1 MAKRSGKTIQSDD
14 KKKKSKPDKPGK
26 AISDLSP
33 AAAKAPTPEAVSGP
47 IAITIDGR
55 TNQFDVENPVLPSWI
70 EEGSLKSGNYPYDKK
85 LDEEKYLKELETLQI
100 ELVKLQEWQTATKAR
115 VVVVFEGRD
124 AAGKGGTINAMR
136 ENMNPRT
143 ARNVAL
149 PKPSDTERG
158 QWYFQRY
165 AAQMP
170 TAGEFVTFDRS
181 WYNRA
186 GVEPVMGFC
195 SKEQY
200 EEFLEEAP
208 NFEKMLVSDGIHLFK
223 IWLDIGQTMQL
234 KRFHERRHS
243 ALRNWKF
250 SPMDVAGISKWGDY
264 SLKRDVMFKRTH
276 TKTAPWTIIRSNDK
290 RRARLEAIRL
300 VLSAIDYTGKDS
312 GAIGKADPK
321 IIGQDVKLAS
331 Q

>member
-1 MAKRSGKTIQSDD
+1 MAKNADKKTEKSTRAKSSDAARPSSQSATSKAAVPSASPSTQAPVPIEYLGKTYI
-14 KKKKSKPDKPGK
+14 
-26 AISDLSP
+26 
-33 AAAKAPTPEAVSGP
+33 
-47 IAITIDGR
+47 
-55 TNQFDVENPVLPSWI
+55 FDIEDSVLPSWVEDSALI
-70 EEGSLKSGNYPYDKK
+70 SGGFPYPKK
-85 LDEEKYLKELETLQI
+85 KDEEDYLKELEALQI
-100 ELVKLQEWQTATKAR
+100 ELVKLQEWQLATKAR
-115 VVVVFEGRD
+115 IVIVFEGRD
-124 AAGKGGTINAMR
+124 AAGKGGTINAIR
-136 ENMNPRT
+136 ENMNPRS

-195 SKEQY
+195 TPAQH

-223 IWLDIGQTMQL
+223 IWLDLGRTMQL

-243 ALRNWKF
+243 KLRHWKF
-250 SPMDVAGISKWGDY
+250 SPIDVAGLTKWNDY
-264 SLKRDVMFKRTH
+264 TAMRDTMLKRTH
-276 TKTAPWTIIRSNDK
+276 SKAGPWTVVRSNDK
-290 RRARLEAIRL
+290 RRARLETIRHIL
-300 VLSAIDYTGKDS
+300 LNVNYDGKDLS
-312 GAIGKADPK
+312 VIGKSNDK
-321 IIGQDVKLAS
+321 IIMRDFADMAKV
-331 Q
+331 

>member
-1 MAKRSGKTIQSDD
+1 
-14 KKKKSKPDKPGK
+14 
-26 AISDLSP
+26 
-33 AAAKAPTPEAVSGP
+33 
-47 IAITIDGR
+47 
-55 TNQFDVENPVLPSWI
+55 
-70 EEGSLKSGNYPYDKK
+70 
-85 LDEEKYLKELETLQI
+85 
-100 ELVKLQEWQTATKAR
+100 
-115 VVVVFEGRD
+115 
-124 AAGKGGTINAMR
+124 MR

-195 SKEQY
+195 TPAQY

-223 IWLDIGQTMQL
+223 IWLDIGQPMQL
-234 KRFHERRHS
+234 KRFHDRRHS
-243 ALRNWKF
+243 ALRHWKF
-250 SPMDVAGISKWGDY
+250 SPMDVAGISKWSEY
-264 SLKRDVMFKRTH
+264 SAKRDTMFKRTH

-300 VLSAIDYTGKDS
+300 ILNAIDYTGKDPS
-312 GAIGKADPK
+312 VIGKADPK
-321 IIGQDVKLAS
+321 IIGQDVKLAA

>member
-1 MAKRSGKTIQSDD
+1 MAKKDGTSKISKSGKGKIP
-14 KKKKSKPDKPGK
+14 KPSSTAAG
-26 AISDLSP
+26 SVSP
-33 AAAKAPTPEAVSGP
+33 AAAAPLNASV
-47 IAITIDGR
+47 AIPVAYAGKTY
-55 TNQFDVENPVLPSWI
+55 QFDIETAALPAWI
-70 EEGSLKSGNYPYDKK
+70 DEAALGSGNFPYDKK
-85 LDEEKYLKELETLQI
+85 LDEKKYLEQLEALQI
-100 ELVKLQEWQTATKAR
+100 ELVKLQGWQIATKAR

-195 SKEQY
+195 SDANY
-200 EEFLEEAP
+200 EEFLDDAP
-208 NFEKMLVSDGIHLFK
+208 NFEKMLVGDGMHLFK
-223 IWLDIGQTMQL
+223 IWLDIGRPMQL

-243 ALRNWKF
+243 PLRHWKF
-250 SPMDVAGISKWGDY
+250 SPMDVAGISKWDDY
-264 SLKRDVMFKRTH
+264 SAKRDAMIKRTH
-276 TKTAPWTIIRSNDK
+276 TKTAPWTLIRSNDK

-300 VLSAIDYTGKDS
+300 VLSSIDYAGRDLS
-312 GAIGKADPK
+312 IIGTADAK
-321 IIGQDVKLAS
+321 IIGQDDKLLS
-331 Q
+331 N

>member
-1 MAKRSGKTIQSDD
+1 MAKKSGKTSQSDD
-14 KKKKSKPDKPGK
+14 NKSKAKADKPK
-26 AISDLSP
+26 KVIATTP
-33 AAAKAPTPEAVSGP
+33 AAAPKPANNTEASAPAT
-47 IAITIDGR
+47 ITLAGK
-55 TNQFDVENPVLPSWI
+55 TYQFDIENPELPSWI
-70 EEGSLKSGNYPYDKK
+70 EESALKSGNFPYDKK
-85 LDEEKYLKELETLQI
+85 LDEKDYLKELEALQI
-100 ELVKLQEWQTATKAR
+100 ELVKLQEWQIATKAR

-195 SKEQY
+195 TPAQY

-223 IWLDIGQTMQL
+223 IWLDIGQPMQL
-234 KRFHERRHS
+234 KRFHDRRHS
-243 ALRNWKF
+243 ALRHWKF
-250 SPMDVAGISKWGDY
+250 SPMDVAGISKWSDY
-264 SLKRDVMFKRTH
+264 SAKRDVMFKRTS
-276 TKTAPWTIIRSNDK
+276 TKSAPWTIIRSNDK

-300 VLSAIDYTGKDS
+300 VLNAIDYTGKDPS
-312 GAIGKADPK
+312 VIGKADLK
-321 IIGQDVKLAS
+321 IIGQDPKLAA

>member
-1 MAKRSGKTIQSDD
+1 MSKKAGKVRQADDKPKKNKEPKRAISKPANTPVAPRAATDAPVAVIVEGKTY
-14 KKKKSKPDKPGK
+14 
-26 AISDLSP
+26 
-33 AAAKAPTPEAVSGP
+33 
-47 IAITIDGR
+47 
-55 TNQFDVENPVLPSWI
+55 QFDINDPVLPAWI
-70 EEGSLKSGNYPYDKK
+70 EESALGSGGYPYDKK
-85 LDEEKYLKELETLQI
+85 LDEKLYLKELETLQI
-100 ELVKLQEWQTATKAR
+100 ELVKLQEWQIATKQR

-124 AAGKGGTINAMR
+124 AAGKGGTINAVR

-165 AAQMP
+165 ANQMP

-195 SKEQY
+195 TPEQH
-200 EEFLEEAP
+200 EEFLTEAP
-208 NFEKMLVSDGIHLFK
+208 NFEKMLISDGIHLFK
-223 IWLDIGQTMQL
+223 IWLELGQTMQL

-243 ALRNWKF
+243 LLRHWKF
-250 SPMDVAGISKWGDY
+250 SPMDVAGISKWNDY
-264 SLKRDVMFKRTH
+264 SDKRDLMFNRTH
-276 TKTAPWTIIRSNDK
+276 SKHAPWTVIRSNDK

-300 VLSAIDYTGKDS
+300 ILANIDYAGKDKN
-312 GAIGKADPK
+312 AVGKADAK
-321 IIGQDVKLAS
+321 IIKSDFKQMT
-331 Q
+331 